1 MKTKIVLISIIICL
15 NLTSVMGQEI
25 IIKKQLYTANLE
37 AYTGTWEYVAGQET
51 FRIILKIGNEDT
63 KWYYGACLIGDY
75 YYTKNNSFID
85 NNWNPNIPAIY
96 NDLSRETITI
106 YASNGKS
113 GSVSRV
119 NSNDLYMYFRDK
131 QMKKRTL
138 SGKIKLI
145 SLTQIQWILEDDEG
159 DIDGWVEEG
168 FSVPTNVIMTKK

>member
-1 MKTKIVLISIIICL
+1 MKRTILLFIIVIICL
-15 NLTSVMGQEI
+15 NLTSIVGQGI
-25 IIKKQLYTANLE
+25 IQRQTFSINLE
-37 AYTGTWEYVAGQET
+37 AYTGVWEYVAGQET
-51 FRIILKIGNEDT
+51 FRINLKIGIKDT
-63 KWYYGACLIGDY
+63 KVSYGACLIGDY

-131 QMKKRTL
+131 QMKKRTA

-145 SLTQIQWILEDDEG
+145 SPTQIQWILEDDEG
-159 DIDGWVEEG
+159 DIDDWVEEG

>member
-51 FRIILKIGNEDT
+51 FRIILNIGNEDT

-96 NDLSRETITI
+96 NDLSRDTIFI
-106 YASNGKS
+106 YASNGKYE
-113 GSVSRV
+113 SVSYA
-119 NSNDLYMYFRDK
+119 NPNELSMFFRDK

-145 SLTQIQWILEDDEG
+145 SPTQIQWILEDDEG

>member
-51 FRIILKIGNEDT
+51 FRIILNIGNEDT

-138 SGKIKLI
+138 RMAISTLFVLMPYYLILFLLQNKLKAQFMFYVEKI
-145 SLTQIQWILEDDEG
+145 D
-159 DIDGWVEEG
+159 
-168 FSVPTNVIMTKK
+168 KK

>member
-1 MKTKIVLISIIICL
+1 VGQGIIQRQTFSI
-15 NLTSVMGQEI
+15 
-25 IIKKQLYTANLE
+25 NLE
-37 AYTGTWEYVAGQET
+37 AYTGVWEYVAGQET
-51 FRIILKIGNEDT
+51 FRINLKIGIKDT
-63 KWYYGACLIGDY
+63 KVSYGTCLIGDY

-131 QMKKRTL
+131 QMKKRTA

-145 SLTQIQWILEDDEG
+145 SPTQIQWILEDDEG
-159 DIDGWVEEG
+159 DIDDWVEEG